1 MFIKWI
7 IKLFKALNSNQNPKE
22 IASGVAFGVWLAL
35 LPSQNLLW
43 LLIFCLVF
51 FLRTNL
57 GIMFIVIALCK
68 PLAFICD
75 PVLHTLGYAVLTHK
89 SFYAFFT
96 KLYNVPFLFLTRF
109 NNTIVCGAFLV
120 GLFLWI
126 PLFLVFTFLVKKYR
140 DTFMVMIQ
148 NSKIYKAFMKSP
160 LISTFYN
167 LAKKTKDISSA
178 L

>member
-1 MFIKWI
+1 MFLKWI

-22 IASGVAFGVWLAL
+22 IGAGVAFGVLLAL

-43 LLIFCLVF
+43 VLIFSLVF

-57 GIMFIVIALCK
+57 GIMFIMLALCK
-68 PLAFICD
+68 PLAFLCD
-75 PVLHTLGYAVLTHK
+75 PLLHTLGYAVLTNK
-89 SFYAFFT
+89 NLYDFFT
-96 KLYNVPFLFLTRF
+96 RLYNVPFLFLTRF
-109 NNTIVCGAFLV
+109 NNTIVCGAFLL
-120 GLFLWI
+120 GLLLWI
-126 PLFLVFTFLVKKYR
+126 PVFLVFTFLVKKYR
-140 DTFMVMIQ
+140 DTLMVVIQ

-160 LISTFYN
+160 LISSLYN